1 MLWRSLNIFS
11 QRLIGS
17 LLGKKNKT
25 KTFCNSLHPSKS
37 QKLGFGSTNFRK
49 QKLLRKNM
57 FNSQEHNIFCFSV
70 STSVLLGMFDRNTMH
85 VSLQIYTS
93 AYSTY
98 YKHYHHVMFEKHII
112 HVYCSLLKAKR
123 TDTSEN
129 KQIQTM
135 NKLPNHLKRIPN
147 TSLPHLFF
155 SPVNLIQ
162 LNPPA

>member
-1 MLWRSLNIFS
+1 MTSTPQRKRTEEEEEEEQKTLCPNSLQLVLVLVLWGSLNIFS

-57 FNSQEHNIFCFSV
+57 FNSQDHNIFCFSV

-98 YKHYHHVMFEKHII
+98 YKHYHHVMFEKHI
-112 HVYCSLLKAKR
+112 YMS
-123 TDTSEN
+123 TTPS
-129 KQIQTM
+129 
-135 NKLPNHLKRIPN
+135 
-147 TSLPHLFF
+147 
-155 SPVNLIQ
+155 
-162 LNPPA
+162 